1 MHLKGKIFLLSMVL
15 LLLFVVGCNQEKTF
29 NLFER
34 IAENEVSKI
43 EVKDGETG
51 EVIEITNREEI
62 NEFLNLFDE
71 ITIQKAKDNKVKG
84 YAYSLKINNN
94 RYTLHSNTLYINE
107 NFYKAES
114 EIPLQKIESFL
125 NALL

>member
-1 MHLKGKIFLLSMVL
+1 MKYKIRRYAFEGENFLIING
-15 LLLFVVGCNQEKTF
+15 FVALIRSGCNQEKTF

-62 NEFLNLFDE
+62 D
-71 ITIQKAKDNKVKG
+71 
-84 YAYSLKINNN
+84 
-94 RYTLHSNTLYINE
+94 
-107 NFYKAES
+107 
-114 EIPLQKIESFL
+114 
-125 NALL
+125 

>member
-1 MHLKGKIFLLSMVL
+1 MKYKIRRYAFEGEIFLLSMVL
-15 LLLFVVGCNQEKTF
+15 LLLFVVGCNQKKTF
-29 NLFER
+29 NLSDR

-62 NEFLNLFDE
+62 DEFLNLFDE

-94 RYTLHSNTLYINE
+94 
-107 NFYKAES
+107 
-114 EIPLQKIESFL
+114 
-125 NALL
+125 

>member
-1 MHLKGKIFLLSMVL
+1 MLLKGKIFLLSMVL

-62 NEFLNLFDE
+62 D
-71 ITIQKAKDNKVKG
+71 
-84 YAYSLKINNN
+84 
-94 RYTLHSNTLYINE
+94 
-107 NFYKAES
+107 
-114 EIPLQKIESFL
+114 
-125 NALL
+125 

>member
-62 NEFLNLFDE
+62 D
-71 ITIQKAKDNKVKG
+71 
-84 YAYSLKINNN
+84 
-94 RYTLHSNTLYINE
+94 
-107 NFYKAES
+107 
-114 EIPLQKIESFL
+114 
-125 NALL
+125 